1 MMSKRVIAMII
12 AAVLFILGTSV
23 SFFTSAVTTNFS
35 KSFEEATNMKNDEL
49 STTVL
54 EGTDGSNQIA
64 RVEVDGVIQDTGV
77 PGLFDEAGYNHT
89 KTLQTLEQIK
99 DDDNIKGLMLVV
111 NSPGGGV
118 YESAEIHDAIK
129 AIKKS
134 GKKVYVTMKNMAA
147 SGGYYISAPA
157 DKIYASSETITGSL
171 GVIMQSMNYKELAD
185 KYGVKFNTI
194 KSGPHKDIMS
204 PTKEMDEEERKILQ
218 SFVDESYNAFVKVI
232 SEGRHIDTAQ
242 VKKIADGRIYSG
254 LQAKKLNLIDEIG
267 MEKDALKAMKE
278 DLKAKN
284 AEVIEFNAD
293 DSFFGKDF
301 FAANT
306 FVKQLMGQ
314 SDVDRVQQI
323 LSKRQGLEPMYLY
336 GE

>member
-1 MMSKRVIAMII
+1 MSKRVIAMII

-54 EGTDGSNQIA
+54 EGTDGANQIA

-284 AEVIEFNAD
+284 AEVIEFKAD

>member
-1 MMSKRVIAMII
+1 MSKRVIAMII

-23 SFFTSAVTTNFS
+23 SFFTSTVTTNFS

-77 PGLFDEAGYNHT
+77 PGLFDEGGYNHT

-99 DDDNIKGLMLVV
+99 GDDNIKGLMLVV

-157 DKIYASSETITGSL
+157 DKIYASSETTTGSL

-284 AEVIEFNAD
+284 AEIIEFNAD

>member
-1 MMSKRVIAMII
+1 MSKRVIAMII

-89 KTLQTLEQIK
+89 MTLQTLEQIK

-157 DKIYASSETITGSL
+157 DKIYASSETTTGSL

-284 AEVIEFNAD
+284 AEVIEFKAD

>member
-1 MMSKRVIAMII
+1 MSKRVIAMII

-54 EGTDGSNQIA
+54 EGTDESNQIA

>member
-1 MMSKRVIAMII
+1 MSKRVIAIII

-23 SFFTSAVTTNFS
+23 SMVTSTFTSDFS
-35 KSFEEATNMKNDEL
+35 KTFEEAAGSSKEEL
-49 STTVL
+49 NTKVI
-54 EGTDGSNQIA
+54 EGTDSSNQIA
-64 RVEVDGVIQDTGV
+64 RIEVDGVIQDTGA
-77 PGLFDEAGYNHT
+77 PSIFNEGGYNHT
-89 KTLQTLEQIK
+89 QIIKELEKIK
-99 DDDNIKGLMLVV
+99 EDDSIKGLMLVV

-129 AIKKS
+129 AIKQS

-204 PTKEMDEEERKILQ
+204 PTKEMDDEERKILQ
-218 SFVDESYNAFVKVI
+218 DFVDESYDAFVKVI
-232 SEGRHIDTAQ
+232 SEGRKMDTAQ

-254 LQAKKLNLIDEIG
+254 LQAKKLKLIDEIG
-267 MEKDALKAMKE
+267 LEKDALKAMKE
-278 DLKAKN
+278 ELKAKN
-284 AEVIEFNAD
+284 AKVIEFNTED
-293 DSFFGKDF
+293 NFFGKDL
-301 FAANT
+301 FAANSY
-306 FVKQLMGQ
+306 VKQLMGQ

>member
-1 MMSKRVIAMII
+1 MSKRVIAII
-12 AAVLFILGTSV
+12 VAAVLFILGTSV
-23 SFFTSAVTTNFS
+23 SFFTSAITSDFS
-35 KSFEEATNMKNDEL
+35 KSFEEGMGNEDSL
-49 STTVL
+49 STNVI
-54 EGTDGSNQIA
+54 EGTDAGHQIA
-64 RVEVDGVIQDTGV
+64 RIEVDGVIQDTGA
-77 PGLFDEAGYNHT
+77 PGIFEDAGYNHA
-89 KTLQTLEQIK
+89 KTLKELEKIK
-99 DDDNIKGLMLVV
+99 EDDNIKGLMLVV

-134 GKKVYVTMKNMAA
+134 GKKVYVAMKNMAA

-218 SFVDESYNAFVKVI
+218 SFVDESYAAFVKVI
-232 SEGRHIDTAQ
+232 SEGRHIPTEQ

-254 LQAKKLNLIDEIG
+254 LQAKKLKLIDEIG
-267 MEKDALKAMKE
+267 LEKDALKAMKA

-284 AEVIEFNAD
+284 AQVIEFNSD

-301 FAANT
+301 FAANS
-306 FVKQLMGQ
+306 FAKQLMGQ
-314 SDVDRVQQI
+314 SDVDRIQHI

>member
-1 MMSKRVIAMII
+1 MSKRVIAMII

-54 EGTDGSNQIA
+54 EGTDGANQIA

>member
-1 MMSKRVIAMII
+1 MSKRVIAMII

-54 EGTDGSNQIA
+54 EGTDGANQIA

-89 KTLQTLEQIK
+89 KTLQTLDQIK

-284 AEVIEFNAD
+284 AEVIEFKAD

>member
-1 MMSKRVIAMII
+1 MSKRVIAII
-12 AAVLFILGTSV
+12 VAAVLFILGTSV
-23 SFFTSAVTTNFS
+23 SFFTSAITSDFS
-35 KSFEEATNMKNDEL
+35 KSFEEGMGNEDSL
-49 STTVL
+49 STNVI
-54 EGTDGSNQIA
+54 EGTDAGHQIA
-64 RVEVDGVIQDTGV
+64 RIEVDGVIQDTGA
-77 PGLFDEAGYNHT
+77 PGIFEDAGYNHA
-89 KTLQTLEQIK
+89 KTLKELEKIK
-99 DDDNIKGLMLVV
+99 EDDNIKGLMLVV

-134 GKKVYVTMKNMAA
+134 GKKVYVAMKNMAA

-218 SFVDESYNAFVKVI
+218 SFVDESYAAFVKVI
-232 SEGRHIDTAQ
+232 SEGRHIPTEQ

-254 LQAKKLNLIDEIG
+254 LQAKKLKLIDEIG
-267 MEKDALKAMKE
+267 LEKDALKAMKA
-278 DLKAKN
+278 DLNAKN
-284 AEVIEFNAD
+284 AQVIEFNSD

-301 FAANT
+301 FAANS
-306 FVKQLMGQ
+306 FAKQLMGQ
-314 SDVDRVQQI
+314 SDVDRIQHI

>member
-1 MMSKRVIAMII
+1 MSKRVIAMII

-89 KTLQTLEQIK
+89 MTLQTLEQIK

-204 PTKEMDEEERKILQ
+204 PSKEMDEEERKILQ

-284 AEVIEFNAD
+284 AEVIEFKAD

>member
-1 MMSKRVIAMII
+1 MSKRVIAMII

-35 KSFEEATNMKNDEL
+35 KSFEEATHMKNDEL

-54 EGTDGSNQIA
+54 EGTDESNQIA

>member
-1 MMSKRVIAMII
+1 MSKRVIAIII

-23 SFFTSAVTTNFS
+23 SFFTSAMTSNFS
-35 KSFEEATNMKNDEL
+35 KSIEDVSKSAEQEL
-49 STTVL
+49 SSSVI
-54 EGTDGSNQIA
+54 EGTDAAHQIA

-77 PGLFDEAGYNHT
+77 PGLFDEAAYNHQQ
-89 KTLQTLEQIK
+89 TLQALEQIK
-99 DDDNIKGLMLVV
+99 EDDQIKGLMLVV

-118 YESAEIHDAIK
+118 YESAEIHKAVE

-157 DKIYASSETITGSL
+157 DKIYASRETITGSL

-204 PTKEMDEEERKILQ
+204 PTKEMDEEERQILQ
-218 SFVDESYNAFVKVI
+218 SFVDESYDAFVKVI
-232 SEGRHIDTAQ
+232 SEGRKIDKAQ

-267 MEKDALKAMKE
+267 LEKDALKAMRE
-278 DLKAKN
+278 DIKAKN
-284 AEVIEFNAD
+284 AQVIEFNEG
-293 DSFFGKDF
+293 DSFFGKNF
-301 FAANT
+301 FAANS
-306 FVKQLMGQ
+306 FVKQFMGQ

>member
-1 MMSKRVIAMII
+1 MSKRVIAMII

-35 KSFEEATNMKNDEL
+35 KSFEEATNMKDDEL

-64 RVEVDGVIQDTGV
+64 RVEVDGVIQDTGT
-77 PGLFDEAGYNHT
+77 PGLFDEAAYNHT

-99 DDDNIKGLMLVV
+99 EDDNIKGLMLVV

-129 AIKKS
+129 AVQKS

-284 AEVIEFNAD
+284 AEVIEFNAE

-301 FAANT
+301 FAANS

-314 SDVDRVQQI
+314 SDVDRIQQI

>member
-1 MMSKRVIAMII
+1 MSKRVIAII
-12 AAVLFILGTSV
+12 VAAVLFILGTSV
-23 SFFTSAVTTNFS
+23 SIFTSAFTNDFT
-35 KSFEEATNMKNDEL
+35 KSFEEAAGGKEDEL
-49 STTVL
+49 STKVL
-54 EGTDGSNQIA
+54 EGTDASSQIA
-64 RVEVDGVIQDTGV
+64 RVEVDGVIQDTGA
-77 PGLFDEAGYNHT
+77 PGIFEEAGYNHS
-89 KTLQTLEQIK
+89 KVLKKLEKIK
-99 DDDNIKGLMLVV
+99 EDKNIKGLMLVV

-118 YESAEIHDAIK
+118 YESAEIHDEIE
-129 AIKKS
+129 AIKKA

-157 DKIYASSETITGSL
+157 DKIYASNETITGSL

-204 PTKEMDEEERKILQ
+204 PSKEMDEEERKILQ
-218 SFVDESYNAFVKVI
+218 TFVDESYNAFVKVI
-232 SEGRHIDTAQ
+232 SDGRKIDTAQ

-267 MEKDALKAMKE
+267 LEKDAMKDLKE
-278 DLKAKN
+278 TIKAKN
-284 AEVIEFNAD
+284 AQVIEFNSD

-301 FAANT
+301 FAANS
-306 FVKQLMGQ
+306 FVKQLTGQ
-314 SDVDRVQQI
+314 SDVDRIQHI

>member
-1 MMSKRVIAMII
+1 MSKRVIAMII

-54 EGTDGSNQIA
+54 EGTDGANQIA

-77 PGLFDEAGYNHT
+77 PGLFDEAGYNHK
-89 KTLQTLEQIK
+89 KTLQTLDQIK

-284 AEVIEFNAD
+284 AEVIEFKTD

>member
-54 EGTDGSNQIA
+54 EGTDGANQIA

>member
-1 MMSKRVIAMII
+1 MSKRVIAMII

-35 KSFEEATNMKNDEL
+35 KSFEEATSIKSDEL

-118 YESAEIHDAIK
+118 YESAEIHDAVE

-232 SEGRHIDTAQ
+232 SDGRNIDTAQ

-267 MEKDALKAMKE
+267 MEKDALKAMKA
-278 DLKAKN
+278 DLKAKH

>member
-1 MMSKRVIAMII
+1 MSKRVIAMII

-49 STTVL
+49 SATVL

-89 KTLQTLEQIK
+89 MTLQTLEQIK

-157 DKIYASSETITGSL
+157 DKIYASSETTTGPL

-278 DLKAKN
+278 DVKAKN
-284 AEVIEFNAD
+284 AEVIEFKAD

-314 SDVDRVQQI
+314 SDVNRVQQI

>member
-1 MMSKRVIAMII
+1 MSKRVIAMII

-77 PGLFDEAGYNHT
+77 PGLFDAAGYNHT

-204 PTKEMDEEERKILQ
+204 PSKEMDEEERKILQ

-284 AEVIEFNAD
+284 AEVIEFKTD

>member
-1 MMSKRVIAMII
+1 MSKRVIAMII

>member
-1 MMSKRVIAMII
+1 MSKRVIAMII

-54 EGTDGSNQIA
+54 EGTDGANQIA

-284 AEVIEFNAD
+284 AEIIEFNAD

>member
-1 MMSKRVIAMII
+1 MSKRVIAMII

-23 SFFTSAVTTNFS
+23 SMVTSTFTSDFS
-35 KSFEEATNMKNDEL
+35 KTIEEAAGSTEGEL
-49 STTVL
+49 NTKVL
-54 EGTDGSNQIA
+54 EGTDASNKIA
-64 RVEVDGVIQDTGV
+64 RIEVDGVIQDTGV
-77 PGLFDEAGYNHT
+77 PGIFDEGGYNHSQIL
-89 KTLQTLEQIK
+89 KELEKIK
-99 DDDNIKGLMLVV
+99 EDKSIKGLMLVV

-129 AIKKS
+129 SIKQS

-218 SFVDESYNAFVKVI
+218 DFVDESYDAFVKVI
-232 SEGRHIDTAQ
+232 SEGRKIDTAQ

-267 MEKDALKAMKE
+267 MEKDALKAMKA
-278 DLKAKN
+278 DLKSNN
-284 AEVIEFNAD
+284 AEVIEFNTED
-293 DSFFGKDF
+293 TFFGKDW
-301 FAANT
+301 FAANS
-306 FVKQLMGQ
+306 FVKQMMGQ
-314 SDVDRVQQI
+314 SDVERVQQI

>member
-1 MMSKRVIAMII
+1 MSKRVIAMII

-89 KTLQTLEQIK
+89 KTLQTLDQIK
-99 DDDNIKGLMLVV
+99 DDNNIKGLMLVV

-204 PTKEMDEEERKILQ
+204 PSKEMDEEERKILQ

-284 AEVIEFNAD
+284 AEVIEFKAD